1 MEAPLTLIGYGEAGR
16 SFAQGGAWRGGA
28 RVFDIKPMA
37 QACAD
42 DGVTGCA
49 SLAEALAGT
58 TGALSLVTADQALI
72 AARQAAAA
80 LPHGALFLDMN
91 SVAPQTKQEAA
102 VVIAAS
108 GGAYVDVA
116 IMAPVNPARLAVPL
130 LLSGPDAP
138 RAEAFL
144 RMLGFTN
151 ARVVGDQI
159 GTASTIKMLRS
170 VMYKGIEALT
180 AECLI
185 ACARAGV
192 ADEVIASFGAGWEGD
207 ANYRLDRMMVHGA
220 RRAAEMAE
228 AVKTLEA
235 LGVPALLTRGTAERQ
250 AAIGALDVGAP
261 PATLAEKLERLMTA

>member
-1 MEAPLTLIGYGEAGR
+1 MEAPFTLIGYGEAGR
-16 SFAQGGAWRGGA
+16 SFAQAAAWHSHA
-28 RVFDIKPMA
+28 RVFDIRAMT
-37 QACAD
+37 QAYAE

-49 SLAEALAGT
+49 SLAEALAGAG
-58 TGALSLVTADQALI
+58 GALSLVTADQALL
-72 AARQAAAA
+72 AAQQAAGA
-80 LPHGALFLDMN
+80 LAVGALFLDMN

-102 VVIAAS
+102 EVIAAA
-108 GGAYVDVA
+108 GGTYVDVA

-138 RAEAFL
+138 RAETFL
-144 RMLGFTN
+144 RARGFTN
-151 ARVVGDQI
+151 VRVVGDRI

-192 ADEVIASFGAGWEGD
+192 SDEVIASFGEGWAQQAD
-207 ANYRLDRMMVHGA
+207 YRLDRMMVHGT

-228 AVKTLEA
+228 AAKTLEA
-235 LGVPALLTRGTAERQ
+235 LGVPALLTRGTVERQ
-250 AAIGALDVGAP
+250 AAIGAMGIGAP
-261 PATLAEKLERLMTA
+261 PASLAAKLERLTSA